1 MRTWT
6 PLAAALALAGTLVI
20 AGWAAT
26 PAAPV
31 RITMEE
37 LHRQGGV
44 PPGWR
49 FALPGGDA
57 RAGREVFVRLECYRC
72 HAVRDEQFGV
82 GGPVATTPGPE
93 LSGMGSQH
101 PAEYLAESILNP
113 NAVIVTGPGFTGPDG
128 RSSMPDYRTSL
139 TVTELLDL
147 VAYLSGLGAGQS
159 PEAARQ
165 QVVAGYRVRLDAG
178 PPGPRGVEHLM
189 VFVSDART
197 GEPVPYLPVSARIV
211 GTRTA
216 PRRVRL
222 TPMMSAEGFHYGAD
236 LVLPAATTRISVS
249 IGTPGL
255 QVMPSAAGRFGSV
268 GELSFD
274 WKTEGHGHH

>member
-6 PLAAALALAGTLVI
+6 PLAAAVALAGALAI
-20 AGWAAT
+20 GGWAAT
-26 PAAPV
+26 PTEPV

-72 HAVRDEQFGV
+72 HAVRDEGFGA
-82 GGPVATTPGPE
+82 GAPVATGPGPG
-93 LSGMGSQH
+93 LTGMGGQH

-128 RSSMPDYRTSL
+128 RSSMPDYRASL

-147 VAYLSGLGAGQS
+147 VAYLSSLGGAAS
-159 PEAARQ
+159 AEATRH

-189 VFVSDART
+189 LFVSDART
-197 GEPVPYLPVSARIV
+197 GEPVPYLPVSARIL
-211 GTRTA
+211 GPGTA

-236 LVLPAATTRISVS
+236 LVLPAATTRITVR
-249 IGTPGL
+249 IGAPGL

-268 GELSFD
+268 SELSFD
-274 WKTEGHGHH
+274 WKAEAHHH

>member
-6 PLAAALALAGTLVI
+6 PLAAALALAGALAI
-20 AGWAAT
+20 AGGAAT
-26 PAAPV
+26 PTEPV

-72 HAVRDEQFGV
+72 HAVRDERFGE
-82 GGPVATTPGPE
+82 GAPATVPGPE

-128 RSSMPDYRTSL
+128 RSSMPDYRASL

-147 VAYLSGLGAGQS
+147 VAYLSGLGASQS
-159 PEAARQ
+159 ADGTRQ

-189 VFVSDART
+189 VFVTDART
-197 GEPVPYLPVSARIV
+197 GEPVPYLPVSARIQA
-211 GTRTA
+211 TRSA

-222 TPMMSAEGFHYGAD
+222 APMVGAEGFHYGAD
-236 LVLPAATTRISVS
+236 LVLPTATTRITVS
-249 IGTPGL
+249 IGAPSL
-255 QVMPSAAGRFGSV
+255 QVMPSAAGRFGAVS
-268 GELSFD
+268 ELHFD
-274 WKTEGHGHH
+274 WKTEGHHH